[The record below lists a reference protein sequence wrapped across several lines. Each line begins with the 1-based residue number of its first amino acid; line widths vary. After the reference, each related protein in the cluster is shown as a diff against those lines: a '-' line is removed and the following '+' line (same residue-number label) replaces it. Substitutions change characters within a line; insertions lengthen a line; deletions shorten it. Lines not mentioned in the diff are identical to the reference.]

1 MNKWVIATDILP
13 NTDGVIGLNGID
25 YLRDENYEVI
35 EFETEQDAITFAS
48 EKDID
53 LDDESI
59 WVQERVI
66 KTS

>member
-1 MNKWVIATDILP
+1 MTEWVIATD
-13 NTDGVIGLNGID
+13 NVGGVIRLNGID
-25 YLRDENYEVI
+25 YLKDENYEVI

-59 WVQERVI
+59 WVQEK
-66 KTS
+66 KTN